1 MPASEPILRPQAS
14 CADTA
19 AVLEL
24 TQELIRR
31 PSVTPED
38 AGCLELIAE
47 RLAARGFRIERM
59 DAAGVSNLW
68 ARLGTEPPL
77 LCFAGHTDVVP
88 TGPRERWS
96 SDPFEPTVTD
106 GWLLGRGAAD
116 MKSSL
121 AAFVVAIERFLDRQ
135 AAPRGSIALL
145 LTSDEEGVATH
156 GSCHVVEQLRVRG
169 ERIDYCLVGEPSS
182 EASLGDVIKNGR
194 RGSLSG
200 ELRVHGLQGHIAY
213 PQLARNPIHQFA
225 PALAELASEVWDR
238 GNAHFPPTTW
248 QVSNLRAGT
257 GATNVVP
264 GELVAQFNFRFST
277 ASAPETLQA
286 RVHQILDRHGL
297 DYTLDWVLSA
307 RPYLTQ
313 GRTLLAALSGA
324 IAAELGIKTSAST
337 VGGTSDGRFIAE
349 ICPEV
354 VEFGPCNATI
364 HQLNER
370 IAVNDLGPLA
380 RVYRHVLERLGGA

>member
-59 DAAGVSNLW
+59 EAAGVSNLW
-68 ARLGTEPPL
+68 ARLGPEPPL

-156 GSCHVVEQLRVRG
+156 GSCHVVE
-169 ERIDYCLVGEPSS
+169 
-182 EASLGDVIKNGR
+182 
-194 RGSLSG
+194 
-200 ELRVHGLQGHIAY
+200 
-213 PQLARNPIHQFA
+213 
-225 PALAELASEVWDR
+225 
-238 GNAHFPPTTW
+238 
-248 QVSNLRAGT
+248 
-257 GATNVVP
+257 
-264 GELVAQFNFRFST
+264 
-277 ASAPETLQA
+277 
-286 RVHQILDRHGL
+286 
-297 DYTLDWVLSA
+297 
-307 RPYLTQ
+307 
-313 GRTLLAALSGA
+313 
-324 IAAELGIKTSAST
+324 
-337 VGGTSDGRFIAE
+337 
-349 ICPEV
+349 
-354 VEFGPCNATI
+354 
-364 HQLNER
+364 
-370 IAVNDLGPLA
+370 
-380 RVYRHVLERLGGA
+380 